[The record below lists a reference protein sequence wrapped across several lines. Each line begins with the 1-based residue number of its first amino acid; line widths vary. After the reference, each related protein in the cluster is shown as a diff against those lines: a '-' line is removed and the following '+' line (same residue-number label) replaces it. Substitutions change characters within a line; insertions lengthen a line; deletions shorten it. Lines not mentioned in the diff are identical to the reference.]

1 MFYPLIVLLKLS
13 VLAKG
18 FARKTP
24 LQKPNHGKGIVYI
37 KPRSKSVYDFL
48 GLLYCF
54 IVQLYVCIVPRPYV
68 I

>member
-54 IVQLYVCIVPRPYV
+54 IVQCMFVLSPGPM
-68 I
+68 